1 MYNGRENKTYDELFD
16 TDEFLKIRKKF
27 GYDKYV
33 KSRLWA
39 TIKDYMVE

>member
-1 MYNGRENKTYDELFD
+1 MNDEFFNKHK
-16 TDEFLKIRKKF
+16 DEFLEIRKKF

-39 TIKDYMVE
+39 TIKDYM